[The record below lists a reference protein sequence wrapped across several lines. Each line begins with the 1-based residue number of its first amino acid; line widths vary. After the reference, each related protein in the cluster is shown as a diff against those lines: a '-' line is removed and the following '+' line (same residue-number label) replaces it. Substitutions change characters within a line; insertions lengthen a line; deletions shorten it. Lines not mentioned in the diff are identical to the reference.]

1 MSCSFCQDCRAVE
14 DVNVRCLDIST
25 FADEKN
31 CTVGGNGNH
40 YQKVM
45 VESYRPKKVYMRFSA
60 SSRNNG
66 IKISGPDQKEKQVDR
81 WGNGEVEFVL
91 EKNGNSRS
99 RREIV
104 DIDVEVRFNKDQAW
118 RDLTQLTPERR
129 LP

>member
-66 IKISGPDQKEKQVDR
+66 IKISGPNQKEKQVDR